1 MEKKINKIINILYYF
16 LVFIV
21 IVTTIIIIV
30 NGKSLDFFWFLSK
43 ECHTNNNSLA
53 CGYLFYYTF
62 GYLSI
67 ALSFVIN
74 KEGVPP
80 IIDHILFSMGALVA
94 GCLWWGICFLLKK
107 GLQKGSILTLNLVKK
122 WRRDERRET
131 NYEWRMTR
139 DEWRMTTI
147 VFFVKGLLF
156 VFV

>member
-21 IVTTIIIIV
+21 IVTTITIIV
-30 NGKSLDFFWFLSK
+30 NGSSLDFFWYLTK

-80 IIDHILFSMGALVA
+80 IIDHILFSIGALVA
-94 GCLWWGICFLLKK
+94 GCLWWGICFLFKK
-107 GLQKGSILTLNLVKK
+107 GLQKGSFLTLTLIEK
-122 WRRDERRET
+122 WRNAHSNRR
-131 NYEWRMTR
+131 
-139 DEWRMTTI
+139 
-147 VFFVKGLLF
+147 K
-156 VFV
+156 

>member
-1 MEKKINKIINILYYF
+1 M
-16 LVFIV
+16 FIV
-21 IVTTIIIIV
+21 IVTTITIIV
-30 NGKSLDFFWFLSK
+30 NGKSLDFFWYLSK

-80 IIDHILFSMGALVA
+80 IIDHILFSIGALVA

-107 GLQKGSILTLNLVKK
+107 GLQKGSILILTLIEK
-122 WRRDERRET
+122 WRRDE
-131 NYEWRMTR
+131 
-139 DEWRMTTI
+139 
-147 VFFVKGLLF
+147 
-156 VFV
+156 

>member
-1 MEKKINKIINILYYF
+1 M
-16 LVFIV
+16 FIV

-30 NGKSLDFFWFLSK
+30 NGKSLDFFWYLSK

-80 IIDHILFSMGALVA
+80 IIDHILFSIGALVA

-122 WRRDERRET
+122 WRNAHSNRR
-131 NYEWRMTR
+131 
-139 DEWRMTTI
+139 
-147 VFFVKGLLF
+147 K
-156 VFV
+156 

>member
-1 MEKKINKIINILYYF
+1 M
-16 LVFIV
+16 V
-21 IVTTIIIIV
+21 IVGIILAYAV
-30 NGKSLDFFWFLSK
+30 YQMSKAFYLDGDIMWHYKTGGYILSHLSVPK
-43 ECHTNNNSLA
+43 HDIFSWQPNLTWMPHEWLHDVYL
-53 CGYLFYYTF
+53 YLFYSTF

-122 WRRDERRET
+122 WRRD
-131 NYEWRMTR
+131 
-139 DEWRMTTI
+139 
-147 VFFVKGLLF
+147 K
-156 VFV
+156 